1 MSISRRKLLRGV
13 GAGLVWTVGTRGWGA
28 DSTSLPTTP
37 PKGMKLAAPVPHA
50 GMKPIAPLKN
60 ALHPQTL
67 PRFVDP
73 LPLPPVARSTGTRAA
88 PDGAKGPEP
97 LYRMVMQ
104 PVETQVHRDLQP
116 TRWWSYGGS
125 VPGPTFETR
134 SGQGLWVEWVNQL
147 PTKHFLPI
155 DQNLCGCGPGVPEV
169 RTVPHVH
176 GARVPASSDG
186 YPEKWFTPGR
196 SALFHY
202 PNRQDAATLWYH
214 DHAMGIERLN
224 QYAGL
229 FGTFLVR
236 DPVEASRGLPSGAQ
250 EIPLVFFDRL
260 FDQAG
265 QIQYLTSGMP
275 DAPWV
280 SEMYGD
286 ALLVNG
292 KLAPYLDVEPRLH
305 RFRMINA
312 SNSRF
317 LYFALGGIEL
327 VQIGSDQG
335 LLAAPVRLKSLTLS
349 PGERADVLVDFGP
362 MAGKQVVLN
371 SQAFQLMQ
379 FRVGGS
385 KPEAPAPVPAA
396 LREIPRTP
404 VSAAV
409 KTRRLSLN
417 EYEDPKTHAMLMLLN
432 GTYWREPVTE
442 KPVLDTVEIWE
453 LYNFTGD
460 VHPIHLHLVRFQLL
474 DRQHFD
480 IDAFNYEHQMK
491 LKGPQVPPLPN
502 EMGWKDT
509 IQAHPE
515 MITRI
520 IVRFEGYAG
529 RYVWHCHVLEHAANE
544 MMRPFEVVARKHQ
557 ARAG

>member
-1 MSISRRKLLRGV
+1 V
-13 GAGLVWTVGTRGWGA
+13 T
-28 DSTSLPTTP
+28 
-37 PKGMKLAAPVPHA
+37 
-50 GMKPIAPLKN
+50 
-60 ALHPQTL
+60 
-67 PRFVDP
+67 
-73 LPLPPVARSTGTRAA
+73 
-88 PDGAKGPEP
+88 
-97 LYRMVMQ
+97 
-104 PVETQVHRDLQP
+104 
-116 TRWWSYGGS
+116 
-125 VPGPTFETR
+125 
-134 SGQGLWVEWVNQL
+134 NQL

-155 DQNLCGCGPGVPEV
+155 DHTICGCGPGIPDV

-186 YPEKWFTPGR
+186 YPEKWFVPGH

-202 PNRQDAATLWYH
+202 PNRQEAATLWYH

-229 FGTFLVR
+229 FGAFFVR
-236 DPVEASRGLPSGAQ
+236 DDVEESLALPSGAY

-260 FDQAG
+260 FDQEG
-265 QIQYLTSGMP
+265 QIQYLTSGAP
-275 DAPWV
+275 EAPWV

-292 KLAPYLDVEPRLH
+292 KLAPFLEVEPRPY

-312 SNSRF
+312 ANARF
-317 LYFALGGIEL
+317 FYFALNGGQEL

-335 LLAAPVRLKSLTLS
+335 LLPAPIRLKTLTLS
-349 PGERADVLVDFGP
+349 PGERADVVIDFGP
-362 MAGKQVVLN
+362 LAGKEVLLS

-379 FRVGGS
+379 FRVKGS
-385 KPEAPAPVPAA
+385 KPEAPASLPAVLRPV
-396 LREIPRTP
+396 PRTP
-404 VSAAV
+404 LSSVV
-409 KTRRLSLN
+409 KTRQLSLN
-417 EYEDPKTHAMLMLLN
+417 EYEDPQTHTMLMLLN

-442 KPVLDTVEIWE
+442 KPVLDTVEVWE

-491 LKGPQVPPLPN
+491 LKGTPVPPFPN

-529 RYVWHCHVLEHAANE
+529 RYVWHCHVLEHSSKE
-544 MMRPFEVVARKHQ
+544 MMRPFEVVAPRRQ
-557 ARAG
+557 ARTR